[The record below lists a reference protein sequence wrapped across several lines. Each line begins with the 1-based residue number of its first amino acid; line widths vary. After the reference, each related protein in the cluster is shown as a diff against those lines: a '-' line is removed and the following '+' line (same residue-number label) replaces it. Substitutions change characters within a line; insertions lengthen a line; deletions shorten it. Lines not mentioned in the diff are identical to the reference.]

1 MQEYFEIGQIVN
13 TSGLKGIVKA
23 NLFMD
28 DITRIEDFKKVLIEE
43 NKKLEE
49 YEIEEVKYHKN
60 QALIKFKG
68 IDDIDNAERLRNCLI
83 KIRREDEEELPE
95 DTYYIVDLI
104 GLEVFSDEDEKLGTL
119 KDVFSVPSGNHD
131 IYVVETGEKDL
142 LLPAIGDVIK
152 QVDIK
157 NNKIIVHLIEG
168 LR

>member
-157 NNKIIVHLIEG
+157 NNKIIVHLIKG